1 MGTLTL
7 RHGDRRWV
15 CKELWTKQEFGQS
28 IYSKKAGPTCTNAN
42 GGSPE
47 SLATQV
53 THMHSWKHPFFRR
66 APLLDAVVDP
76 FQLKKPSSSSCPFV
90 LSPFRKICLKNV
102 CEQGPRISQ
111 GCSLFSHLMTA
122 DLFSPVE
129 ACRKVDS
136 THLINLRKL
145 LRASRTLLNSIAS
158 VCLPNS
164 QSINQSISFSDINSP
179 QHLRFMHSN
188 WIWLSFSRKKVLF
201 CMYWT
206 SVNSFMV
213 GRFIHWSTHCGRIC
227 NEGVVSCWSSR
238 VMRNDTRN

>member
-164 QSINQSISFSDINSP
+164 QSINQSINQFFWHQQSATSQVHAQQLNLAFFLAKKSFIL
-179 QHLRFMHSN
+179 H
-188 WIWLSFSRKKVLF
+188 VL
-201 CMYWT
+201 
-206 SVNSFMV
+206 N
-213 GRFIHWSTHCGRIC
+213 
-227 NEGVVSCWSSR
+227 VSQ
-238 VMRNDTRN
+238 

>member
-164 QSINQSISFSDINSP
+164 QSINQSVFLTSTVRNISGSCTAIESGFLSREKKFYFACIERQSIVSWSADSSTD
-179 QHLRFMHSN
+179 LRTVVGFVT
-188 WIWLSFSRKKVLF
+188 KV
-201 CMYWT
+201 
-206 SVNSFMV
+206 
-213 GRFIHWSTHCGRIC
+213 WSLVDPHA
-227 NEGVVSCWSSR
+227 
-238 VMRNDTRN
+238 